1 MLEKP
6 RIFVTRTLACG
17 ERLRLKYKIRW
28 IRQSTN
34 WKHSQFLGK
43 HAVAVILSNR
53 WSFLSYYMRN
63 HGFIMIQKGKIFE
76 VYYLLIIAE
85 MKVLTFNLAV
95 DWHTVIYAAF
105 FGQPVK
111 KGMNIAWNYF
121 KHYRIDF
128 TYMHMHKCLT
138 LDVLCCVFYSL
149 LFFVCVISKSTG
161 ISWKLCKKKSCK

>member
-17 ERLRLKYKIRW
+17 ERLRLKHKIRW

-63 HGFIMIQKGKIFE
+63 HGFIMIHKGKIFE

-105 FGQPVK
+105 FGQPAK

-128 TYMHMHKCLT
+128 TYMHMHKCLYT
-138 LDVLCCVFYSL
+138 WCFVLCI
-149 LFFVCVISKSTG
+149 LFPPLFC
-161 ISWKLCKKKSCK
+161 LCDFKIYWHILKTVQKKIL